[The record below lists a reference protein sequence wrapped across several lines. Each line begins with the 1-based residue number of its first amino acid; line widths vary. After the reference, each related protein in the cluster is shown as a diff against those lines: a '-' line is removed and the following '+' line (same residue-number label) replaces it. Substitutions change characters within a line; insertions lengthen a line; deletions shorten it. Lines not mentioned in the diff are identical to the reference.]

1 MTIAWQFADTGREY
15 ALSLANGVL
24 RHRPGAAAGASDAAV
39 RISRTGL
46 DRLIAGA
53 AQPQD
58 LIASGELVLDGDA
71 ALFAELLGL
80 LDPPDPSFAVVT
92 P

>member
-15 ALSLANGVL
+15 TLSLANGEL
-24 RHRPGAAAGASDAAV
+24 RHRTGAAQGAGGVAV

-80 LDPPDPSFAVVT
+80 LTRRSRASRS
-92 P
+92 

>member
-15 ALSLANGVL
+15 ALSLANGEL
-24 RHRPGAAAGASDAAV
+24 RHRTGAAQGASDAAV

-53 AQPQD
+53 AQPQE
-58 LIASGELVLDGDA
+58 LTASGELVIDGDA
-71 ALFAELLGL
+71 ACSRSCWGC
-80 LDPPDPSFAVVT
+80 ST
-92 P
+92 RRTRSSRS

>member
-15 ALSLANGVL
+15 ALSRANGVL
-24 RHRPGAAAGASDAAV
+24 RHRARSGGGRERRGRPDQPHGIGP
-39 RISRTGL
+39 SR
-46 DRLIAGA
+46 AGA

>member
-1 MTIAWQFADTGREY
+1 
-15 ALSLANGVL
+15 
-24 RHRPGAAAGASDAAV
+24 
-39 RISRTGL
+39 
-46 DRLIAGA
+46 
-53 AQPQD
+53 
-58 LIASGELVLDGDA
+58 VLDGDA

>member
-1 MTIAWQFADTGREY
+1 MTIAWHFTDTGRDY
-15 ALSLANGVL
+15 TLILANGVL
-24 RHRPGAAAGASDAAV
+24 RHRTGAPRDGADVTV
-39 RISRTGL
+39 RVRRTAF

-58 LIASGELVLDGDA
+58 LLAAGDLAIEGEA
-71 ALFAELLGL
+71 AMFGELLGL
-80 LDPPDPSFAVVT
+80 LDPHDPNFAIVT

>member
-24 RHRPGAAAGASDAAV
+24 RHRTGAAQGASDAAV

-58 LIASGELVLDGDA
+58 LIASGELVIDGDA

>member
-46 DRLIAGA
+46 DRPSRA
-53 AQPQD
+53 PQSRR
-58 LIASGELVLDGDA
+58 I
-71 ALFAELLGL
+71 
-80 LDPPDPSFAVVT
+80 
-92 P
+92 